1 LAASARSLVA
11 TSLKLPRARRLRQ
24 PWEFKRAYALGQR
37 LGNALFTAV
46 VQPNGLTAPRL
57 GMSIAARVVRRAVQ
71 RNRLRRV
78 IRESF
83 RAHQCELPALDLVIG
98 VRASAVSAESARL
111 RAALEQLWQKV
122 ASACRG

>member
-1 LAASARSLVA
+1 MPGGNIAPRPGRAGGGLSRHPFH
-11 TSLKLPRARRLRQ
+11 KL
-24 PWEFKRAYALGQR
+24 
-37 LGNALFTAV
+37 
-46 VQPNGLTAPRL
+46 PNGLMAPRL
-57 GMSIAARVVRRAVQ
+57 GMSIAARVVRRAVE

-98 VRASAVSAESARL
+98 VRPSAVSAESARL

-122 ASACRG
+122 ASTCAR